1 MPGLILVYTG
11 HGKGKTTAA
20 LGLSLRAMGHNLKVG
35 FMQFMKG
42 SPDYGEFI
50 IAPNLPGFCL
60 KQVGRD
66 TFVNPENPDPVDI
79 RMAQEG
85 LTTAETWLSE
95 GRFDLVVLD
104 EILVAIAYGLLTEEQ
119 VLAVLENDRIHS
131 DIVLTGRYAPER
143 IIQVADTVTVM
154 QERRHAYQRGIA
166 AKAGM
171 EF

>member
-1 MPGLILVYTG
+1 MPGLIVVYTG

-20 LGLSLRAMGHNLKVG
+20 LGLSLRAMGHNQKVG

-42 SPDYGEFI
+42 SPDYGEFL
-50 IAPNLPGFCL
+50 IAPMLPGFRIVQC
-60 KQVGRD
+60 GRD
-66 TFVNPENPDPVDI
+66 TFVSPENPDPVDV

-85 LTTAETWLSE
+85 LTMSEQWLKESCF
-95 GRFDLVVLD
+95 GLVVLD
-104 EILVAIAYGLLTEEQ
+104 EILVAIAYGLLTVDR
-119 VLAVLENDRIHS
+119 VLAVLEVGRVHT